1 MNLQKNIYRRNN
13 NELFES
19 KNIIY
24 IYFNNA
30 IDYRNSF
37 SNYFI
42 GEIKME
48 LTKRQKEVLED
59 VLWKECKELINLI
72 HSGSDSVDKRYCS
85 NYLKVVNNLL
95 DKTLEEK

>member
-1 MNLQKNIYRRNN
+1 
-13 NELFES
+13 
-19 KNIIY
+19 
-24 IYFNNA
+24 
-30 IDYRNSF
+30 
-37 SNYFI
+37 
-42 GEIKME
+42 ME

-72 HSGSDSVDKRYCS
+72 HSGSDSVDKKHCS